1 MRRGFHHIGLATHNY
16 DRCIDFYTNIL
27 GFEIAW
33 QDIIEAP
40 DGTVLMKHV
49 FFDTGDGTCISF
61 MAPTPALGAPEEWEC
76 DQSKL
81 VGLMPATYHF
91 SFMLESV
98 EELEAKYDELISK
111 GVDATQVIDH
121 DFCNSVYFHDPD
133 GLVLEFAVQTR
144 PFNEEDRK
152 LTHKPQPTFES
163 FKSNKEAAA
172 RFAKTLG
179 LPEEVLAEGTL

>member
-1 MRRGFHHIGLATHNY
+1 MRRGFHHIGLATYNY
-16 DRCIDFYTNIL
+16 DRCVDFYTNVL

-33 QDIIEAP
+33 QDVIKAP
-40 DGTVLMKHV
+40 DGTLLMQHV

-61 MAPTPALGAPEEWEC
+61 MAPTQAMGAPEKWEA

-91 SFMLESV
+91 SFLLESV
-98 EELEAKYDELISK
+98 EELEAKLKELESK
-111 GVDATQVIDH
+111 GVECTQVIDH

-144 PFNEEDRK
+144 AFNDDDK
-152 LTHKPQPTFES
+152 QATHKPQPTFES
-163 FKSNKEAAA
+163 FKSDPEGAR

-179 LPEEVLAEGTL
+179 VPEEVLAEGTI